1 MEQPGKNR
9 FRFYPLYW
17 IAIGIIFGILI
28 LSTPGCTISYSF
40 SGASISPD
48 VKTVSV
54 QFFPNRADLNGGVI
68 RAGFD
73 QQFTDALKD
82 KIRGQ
87 TSLEFVNGIGDVNF
101 DGEITGYSTAPM
113 AITGNEV
120 AALNRFTVS
129 VRVKYSNA
137 LQPDQNFENVFSRY
151 ADYESSQDLSSVED
165 DLLEDILEQITEDVF
180 NKAFVN
186 W

>member
-1 MEQPGKNR
+1 MKKQFQVHKL
-9 FRFYPLYW
+9 FRIVPIL
-17 IAIGIIFGILI
+17 ISGVIMIGI
-28 LSTPGCTISYSF
+28 PGCKISYSF

-48 VKTVSV
+48 VKTISV

-73 QQFTDALKD
+73 QEFTDALKD
-82 KIRGQ
+82 KFKAQ
-87 TSLEFVNGIGDVNF
+87 TGLEFVNDIGDVNF
-101 DGEITGYSTAPM
+101 EGEITGYSTAPI

-120 AALNRFTVS
+120 AALNRFSVS
-129 VRVKYSNA
+129 IRVKYNNA
-137 LQPDQNFENVFSRY
+137 LQPDQNFDNVFTRYEDYDSSR
-151 ADYESSQDLSSVED
+151 DLSEVEN
-165 DLLEDILEQITEDVF
+165 DLLENIMEQITEDVF